1 MSGSGKELD
10 DSMVC
15 EQPYAP
21 KSSASPMART
31 SNTQCDCSKRTRES
45 QSVNVGCRFNR
56 SFIAL
61 RQSRLDS
68 NVVRRSA
75 VVRSL
80 NPVRLNAKITTTE
93 RRATLC
99 IICRRGAPAIS
110 SQEYRIL
117 GRSAFASSDRFARP
131 RRPRCRTQVA
141 LRVQDNCRS
150 ILCVFPPENRCIP
163 KIALPTRSISNVDCS
178 ALPATLLARVE
189 ASIGNQ

>member
-1 MSGSGKELD
+1 MAILAQSFQQLAHTSQVAPIFFNDFDLKNACHMSGSGKVLD

-21 KSSASPMART
+21 KSSASPCART

-45 QSVNVGCRFNR
+45 QSLNVGGRFKR
-56 SFIAL
+56 ACIVS

-131 RRPRCRTQVA
+131 RR
-141 LRVQDNCRS
+141 
-150 ILCVFPPENRCIP
+150 
-163 KIALPTRSISNVDCS
+163 
-178 ALPATLLARVE
+178 
-189 ASIGNQ
+189 